1 MFTRSNC
8 TSWTTA
14 SAISLIS
21 ATSRAAPF
29 DPLPNAP
36 GPRSTGLHRCSR
48 RAVRWPLGPPIGPR
62 SAIKSRRQPSSKSP
76 AGQHPARSDVARL
89 DSYLSFPKPAGRDP
103 TPGKSA
109 RVPRISGQKPLF
121 LNDKPRSARRGP
133 PVAGSGARAM
143 FLSNIYIKFHLAYNY
158 LIKQYIIP

>member
-14 SAISLIS
+14 HVSPVKIVKQA
-21 ATSRAAPF
+21 RPAPF
-29 DPLPNAP
+29 ALCQTYRARDLWPTSMPPA
-36 GPRSTGLHRCSR
+36 R
-48 RAVRWPLGPPIGPR
+48 RPMPAR
-62 SAIKSRRQPSSKSP
+62 SAIRWQNPSAAVAKPAPKSP
-76 AGQHPARSDVARL
+76 AGEHPARSDVARR
-89 DSYLSFPKPAGRDP
+89 DSYLHFPRPAGNDP
-103 TPGKSA
+103 RPGKSA
-109 RVPRISGQKPLF
+109 RVPSISGQKPLL

-143 FLSNIYIKFHLAYNY
+143 FLSNIYIKFSLAYNY